1 MLQPH
6 RITVKLG
13 RSVGITH
20 GVPLHDPD
28 RPTEYVHLRFVSPVA
43 GSATMGGNTVSE
55 LILPVEHSLT
65 DFLLAREH
73 LLTKA
78 AVYGTHS
85 SRSTLTPQSRLQ
97 KYWNWLH
104 RSHTYLLPRS
114 PCAW

>member
-97 KYWNWLH
+97 
-104 RSHTYLLPRS
+104 
-114 PCAW
+114 